1 MHSDRSIPNVKARL
15 EQMTAKLTQRDFRL
29 TPQRMAVLK
38 ILAAGNGHPSVE
50 RIYEQIHRDFPST
63 SIATVYKTVA
73 LLRELGEVLELGFPD
88 GSNRYDACKPYPHPH
103 VICTRC
109 GMILDPNLAGLK
121 DLARQVSAETGFR
134 ITTHRVDFSGCAW
147 IARKRHQG
155 ASPQQTVRRKRQRR
169 YHNLNRSVNK
179 RRAHHE

>member
-1 MHSDRSIPNVKARL
+1 MHDDRSDTHAATRL
-15 EQMTAKLTQRDFRL
+15 EQMTARLRQRDFRL

-50 RIYEQIHRDFPST
+50 RIYEQVHQDFPTT

-88 GSNRYDACKPYPHPH
+88 GSNRYDGCKPYPHPH

-109 GMILDPNLAGLK
+109 GMILDSNLSGLR
-121 DLARQVSAETGFR
+121 DLAHEISVETGFR
-134 ITTHRVDFSGCAW
+134 ITTQRVDFFGLC
-147 IARKRHQG
+147 G
-155 ASPQQTVRRKRQRR
+155 ACQETEQANGPEQTMRR
-169 YHNLNRSVNK
+169 NR
-179 RRAHHE
+179 